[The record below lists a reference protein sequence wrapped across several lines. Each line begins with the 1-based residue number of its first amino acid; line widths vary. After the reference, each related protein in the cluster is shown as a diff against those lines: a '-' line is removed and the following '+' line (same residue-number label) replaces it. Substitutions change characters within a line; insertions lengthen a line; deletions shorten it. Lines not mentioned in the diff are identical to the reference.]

1 VKKLATLI
9 PLTLAAAL
17 LPAAQAAAD
26 PANPPNR
33 RPPAESSAV
42 GVPTRSLGAGS
53 AADKAAKDKAALQS
67 DAVAIARQTDRP
79 LDKVAAELDW
89 QARVKAEAQRLA
101 ENDPAAFTGVRITSH
116 EKREVWFGF
125 KGAAPDVRLPSG
137 TEATVAENQPLNA
150 AEIRQATDKVARS
163 AKASFGAE
171 TSAVPDIVSGSIDVV
186 VAKKKPV
193 DAASKTR
200 RLADATVGTSDKA
213 TKLKVVFDPKASSG
227 VEAASGGAKLE
238 VSGTANLHCTS
249 AFSIIRNGVTGML
262 TAQHCTSSFTH
273 ENYNGGTEYSSS
285 TVMSTIGANG
295 DLRWYNTST
304 NEVPQFR
311 ADYSDLRNLYTAPGF
326 SEGEWM
332 CHFGYGNGKSCDT
345 VYRIGVSS
353 NGVSG
358 LTAMTHHYTTG
369 GNSGGPWFYGTG
381 GYGVHRGW
389 TSIWFAN
396 RAVFT
401 PLNRVMPAFGAFILV
416 N

>member
-1 VKKLATLI
+1 VKKLVALI
-9 PLTLAAAL
+9 PLALAAAL
-17 LPAAQAAAD
+17 LPAAQVAAA
-26 PANPPNR
+26 PVK
-33 RPPAESSAV
+33 PPAENTAAQSSAA
-42 GVPTRSLGAGS
+42 GVPTRSLGTGS
-53 AADKAAKDKAALQS
+53 AADKAAKDKAALRS

-79 LDKVAAELDW
+79 LDKVTAELDW
-89 QARVKAEAQRLA
+89 QAQVKAEAQRLA
-101 ENDPAAFTGVRITSH
+101 EAYPDAFTGVRITSH
-116 EKREVWFGF
+116 QKREVWLGF

-137 TEATVAENQPLNA
+137 TEATLAGDQPLNA
-150 AEIRQATDKVARS
+150 GELRRATDKVARS
-163 AKASFGAE
+163 AQASFNAE
-171 TSAVPDIVSGSIDVV
+171 TSAVPDMVSGTIDVIVSK
-186 VAKKKPV
+186 AKPA
-193 DAASKTR
+193 DATSKTR
-200 RLADATVGTSDKA
+200 QLAAQTVGTSDQA
-213 TKLKVVFDPKASSG
+213 AKLRVAFDPKASSG

-249 AFSIIRNGVTGML
+249 AFSIIKNGVTGML
-262 TAQHCTSSFTH
+262 TAQHCTSPFTH
-273 ENYNGGTEYSSS
+273 ENYNGATEYSTS
-285 TVMSTIGANG
+285 TVMSTIGTNG
-295 DLRWYNTST
+295 DLRWYNSST

-345 VYRIGVSS
+345 VYRVGVSS

-369 GNSGGPWFYGTG
+369 GNSGGPWFFGTG

-389 TSIWFAN
+389 TSIWFAE

-401 PLNRVMPAFGAFILV
+401 PLNRVMPAFGAYILV